1 MSIDVMYRLS
11 PEEVERQLTEI
22 IGNANLDEILL
33 DRERVKRLNFEV
45 GEFVQGRVVII
56 RNDHVYVDLS
66 AKEEG
71 RLNYFEDGFVNDDLD
86 VGDEA
91 TFLVTAVS
99 PEGTIQ
105 LSRKNVETLLH
116 EREILATLQ
125 TGDVVTGTLIQN
137 SKNGWIVDING
148 LKAFLPSSQEFLVI
162 PNEGVE
168 TLIGT
173 IIEAE
178 VDSIENNSVTLT
190 RKAFASQIKRAT
202 KANFIAQLQVA
213 DIVPGT
219 IKNLTDFG
227 VFIQI
232 APGIIGFCHVSDA
245 GKQQLE
251 PGQQVKCRI
260 LKIDREKNRISLGLK
275 QVTEPTWTE
284 IISKYNIDDK
294 VVATVKSIVP
304 YGAFL
309 EIEPGISGLVHVSDL
324 SWSDHIKH
332 PKEVLKEGEKVE
344 VVILS
349 IDPDKQHLS
358 LGLKQVSADPWEGV
372 TNKYFI
378 GQSLPGRVVS
388 KLKFGIF
395 IELEKGLE
403 GLAHHTVKSKNL
415 KINDLTDVTILRIDV
430 GRKKISLAIE
440 D

>member
-1 MSIDVMYRLS
+1 MYRLS
-11 PEEVERQLTEI
+11 HEEVERQLADI
-22 IGNANLDEILL
+22 IGNADLDGLLL
-33 DRERVKRLNFEV
+33 DRERANRLVFEV

-56 RNDHVYVDLS
+56 RNDHVYVDLK

-125 TGDVVTGTLIQN
+125 PGDVVAGTLTQN

-162 PNEGVE
+162 PKEGAE
-168 TLIGT
+168 ALLGT
-173 IIEAE
+173 AIEAE
-178 VDSIENNSVTLT
+178 IDSIENNSVALT

-219 IKNLTDFG
+219 VKNLTDFG

-232 APGIIGFCHVSDA
+232 APGIIGFCHISDI

-275 QVTEPTWTE
+275 QVTEPTWNE

-309 EIEPGISGLVHVSDL
+309 EIEQGISGLVHVSDL

-358 LGLKQVSADPWEGV
+358 LGLKQVSADPWEAV
-372 TNKYFI
+372 TDKYFI

-430 GRKKISLAIE
+430 ARKKISLAIE

>member
-1 MSIDVMYRLS
+1 MYRLS
-11 PEEVERQLTEI
+11 HEEVERQLADI
-22 IGNANLDEILL
+22 IGNADLDGLLL
-33 DRERVKRLNFEV
+33 DRERANRLVFEV

-56 RNDHVYVDLS
+56 RNDHVYVDLK

-125 TGDVVTGTLIQN
+125 PGDVVAGTLTQN

-162 PNEGVE
+162 PKEGAE
-168 TLIGT
+168 ALLGT
-173 IIEAE
+173 AIEAE
-178 VDSIENNSVTLT
+178 IDSIENNSVALT

-219 IKNLTDFG
+219 VKNLTDFG

-232 APGIIGFCHVSDA
+232 APGIIGFCHISDI

-275 QVTEPTWTE
+275 QVTEPTWNE

-309 EIEPGISGLVHVSDL
+309 EIEQGISGLVHVSDL

-344 VVILS
+344 VIILS

-358 LGLKQVSADPWEGV
+358 LGLKQVSADPWEAV
-372 TNKYFI
+372 TDKYFI

-430 GRKKISLAIE
+430 ARKKISLAIE

>member
-1 MSIDVMYRLS
+1 MYRLS

-168 TLIGT
+168 ALIGT

>member
-1 MSIDVMYRLS
+1 MYRLS
-11 PEEVERQLTEI
+11 HEEVERQLADI
-22 IGNANLDEILL
+22 IGNADLDGLLL
-33 DRERVKRLNFEV
+33 DRERANRLVFEV

-56 RNDHVYVDLS
+56 RNDHVYVDLK

-125 TGDVVTGTLIQN
+125 PGDVVAGTLTQN

-162 PNEGVE
+162 PKEGAE
-168 TLIGT
+168 ALLGT
-173 IIEAE
+173 AIEAE
-178 VDSIENNSVTLT
+178 IDSIENNSVTLT

-219 IKNLTDFG
+219 VKNLTDFG

-232 APGIIGFCHVSDA
+232 APGIIGFCHISDI

-275 QVTEPTWTE
+275 QVTEPTWNE

-309 EIEPGISGLVHVSDL
+309 EIEQGISGLVHVSDL

-344 VVILS
+344 VIILS

-358 LGLKQVSADPWEGV
+358 LGLKQVSADPWEAV
-372 TNKYFI
+372 TDKYFI

-430 GRKKISLAIE
+430 ARKKISLAIE